1 MKRVAFVFSSAPHG
15 SAAGREGLDAL
26 LATSALTDEIGVF
39 FVGDGV
45 FQLLPAQRPGAVL
58 ARDYIATFK
67 LLSLYDIDQCCL
79 CAESARERGLDPAT
93 PWVVD
98 AECLA
103 PDALR
108 ARLHEFDVI
117 LRF

>member
-26 LATSALTDEIGVF
+26 LATSTLTDDIGVF
-39 FVGDGV
+39 LWATACFSCYPNSGLALCWPATTSLPLNCCRYMISTSAGYAPT
-45 FQLLPAQRPGAVL
+45 QL
-58 ARDYIATFK
+58 
-67 LLSLYDIDQCCL
+67 
-79 CAESARERGLDPAT
+79 ERGLDPAT

-98 AECLA
+98 VECLA

>member
-1 MKRVAFVFSSAPHG
+1 M
-15 SAAGREGLDAL
+15 
-26 LATSALTDEIGVF
+26 
-39 FVGDGV
+39 GDGV
-45 FQLLPAQRPGAVL
+45 FQLLPEQRPGAVL

-67 LLSLYDIDQCCL
+67 LLSLYDIDQCWL
-79 CAESARERGLDPAT
+79 CADSARARPGSAT

-98 AECLA
+98 VECLA

>member
-1 MKRVAFVFSSAPHG
+1 MISTSAGCAPTQRE
-15 SAAGREGLDAL
+15 SAAW
-26 LATSALTDEIGVF
+26 I
-39 FVGDGV
+39 
-45 FQLLPAQRPGAVL
+45 
-58 ARDYIATFK
+58 RD
-67 LLSLYDIDQCCL
+67 
-79 CAESARERGLDPAT
+79 

-98 AECLA
+98 VECLA

>member
-1 MKRVAFVFSSAPHG
+1 M
-15 SAAGREGLDAL
+15 
-26 LATSALTDEIGVF
+26 
-39 FVGDGV
+39 
-45 FQLLPAQRPGAVL
+45 L

-67 LLSLYDIDQCCL
+67 LLSLYDIDQCWL
-79 CAESARERGLDPAT
+79 CADSARERGLDPAT
-93 PWVVD
+93 PWAVD
-98 AECLA
+98 VECLA

>member
-1 MKRVAFVFSSAPHG
+1 LWATACFSFCPT
-15 SAAGREGLDAL
+15 AA
-26 LATSALTDEIGVF
+26 
-39 FVGDGV
+39 
-45 FQLLPAQRPGAVL
+45 GAVL
-58 ARDYIATFK
+58 AATTSPP
-67 LLSLYDIDQCCL
+67 LNCCRYTISTSAG
-79 CAESARERGLDPAT
+79 CAPTRAERGLDPAT

-98 AECLA
+98 VECLA

>member
-1 MKRVAFVFSSAPHG
+1 MKRVAFIFSSAPHG

-45 FQLLPAQRPGAVL
+45 FQLLP
-58 ARDYIATFK
+58 DYIATFK
-67 LLSLYDIDQCCL
+67 LLSLYDIDQCWL
-79 CAESARERGLDPAT
+79 CADSARERGLDPAT
-93 PWVVD
+93 PWAVD
-98 AECLA
+98 VECLA

>member
-1 MKRVAFVFSSAPHG
+1 
-15 SAAGREGLDAL
+15 D
-26 LATSALTDEIGVF
+26 
-39 FVGDGV
+39 
-45 FQLLPAQRPGAVL
+45 
-58 ARDYIATFK
+58 
-67 LLSLYDIDQCCL
+67 
-79 CAESARERGLDPAT
+79 SARERGLDPTT

-98 AECLA
+98 VECLA